1 MFYNGPS
8 LGPITFLI
16 WVKGQAREIAEIVFG
31 RNSAANGMIFTA

>member
-16 WVKGQAREIAEIVFG
+16 WVKGQAREIAEIVL
-31 RNSAANGMIFTA
+31 AVTPLQMA